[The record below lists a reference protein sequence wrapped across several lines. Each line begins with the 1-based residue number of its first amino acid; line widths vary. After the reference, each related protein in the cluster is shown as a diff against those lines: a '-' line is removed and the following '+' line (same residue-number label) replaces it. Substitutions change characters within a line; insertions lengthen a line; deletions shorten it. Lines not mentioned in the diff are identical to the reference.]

1 METSY
6 DSIWADDRSPR
17 GEGTCSRWP
26 NRRGPRRTRS
36 FRDGE
41 QVEDADVEIRDLQ
54 RDHASI
60 TVTSGPNGMTAIARI
75 AGASENI
82 GAIW

>member
-1 METSY
+1 MPTL
-6 DSIWADDRSPR
+6 RSAI
-17 GEGTCSRWP
+17 CSAILRP
-26 NRRGPRRTRS
+26 
-36 FRDGE
+36 
-41 QVEDADVEIRDLQ
+41 
-54 RDHASI
+54 I